1 MAIHHHE
8 PQQTH
13 SSSSSSFSIEDSLYC
28 KEEQELQQWDDD
40 YEELHQEPEITTNY
54 KSTPPTI
61 DLFWEE
67 EELLS
72 LLSKEQETERLIC
85 FQETEHF
92 QQMICLARTE
102 AVDWILKVKA
112 HFGFSSLTAILAINY
127 VDRFIST
134 LHFQNND
141 DDKPW
146 MIQLVAVTCLSLAA
160 KVEETYVPL
169 LLDLQ
174 VEDTKHVFE
183 AKTIQRMEMIVMS
196 ALQWRMNPVTPLSF
210 LDHITRRLG
219 LGGLTKTNN
228 NNSNLHWEFLKQ
240 CELLLLSAVADWR
253 FVGCLPS
260 VLAAAAMMHVKKQVE
275 PSDYVVVEYENQLM
289 GVLKISKEKVDECYK
304 LIGEL
309 SKSKIDLNGQMK
321 QQQHQKRK
329 HEEIAGPVGVS
340 LDSTYHS
347 IKGPCASV
355 GPFVFKKIRLQ
366 DYHYFY
372 HFPSPTISFSL

>member
-13 SSSSSSFSIEDSLYC
+13 SSSSSFSIEDSLYC

-160 KVEETYVPL
+160 KVEETHVPL

-174 VEDTKHVFE
+174 VCVYIYILKH
-183 AKTIQRMEMIVMS
+183 I
-196 ALQWRMNPVTPLSF
+196 
-210 LDHITRRLG
+210 LG
-219 LGGLTKTNN
+219 KIHLIL
-228 NNSNLHWEFLKQ
+228 
-240 CELLLLSAVADWR
+240 
-253 FVGCLPS
+253 S
-260 VLAAAAMMHVKKQVE
+260 VLE
-275 PSDYVVVEYENQLM
+275 DF
-289 GVLKISKEKVDECYK
+289 
-304 LIGEL
+304 GE
-309 SKSKIDLNGQMK
+309 M
-321 QQQHQKRK
+321 
-329 HEEIAGPVGVS
+329 
-340 LDSTYHS
+340 TYH
-347 IKGPCASV
+347 K
-355 GPFVFKKIRLQ
+355 FVEFIV
-366 DYHYFY
+366 FGC
-372 HFPSPTISFSL
+372 TFS